1 VAAPSIS
8 QEKMLSTV
16 GDAAGYSKT
25 AAEQAIMRVISNL
38 VMQSRDL
45 FEFRKQRR
53 TMLRFL
59 IALVAVSIIFTFS
72 IRV

>member
-1 VAAPSIS
+1 MAAPSIS